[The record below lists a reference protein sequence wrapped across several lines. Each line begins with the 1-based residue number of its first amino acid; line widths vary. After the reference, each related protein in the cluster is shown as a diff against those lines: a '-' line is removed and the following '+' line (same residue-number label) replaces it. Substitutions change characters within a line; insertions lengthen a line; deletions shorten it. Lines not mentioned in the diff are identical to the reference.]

1 MTQYKYTGF
10 YTTVYTDTLDS
21 DGNVVVAEPGQTYNI
36 DTAPDTLWVSVN
48 GSQKAPKAPVANAT
62 PEPEST
68 PTQSESEPQ

>member
-36 DTAPDTLWVSVN
+36 DTAPDTL
-48 GSQKAPKAPVANAT
+48 
-62 PEPEST
+62 
-68 PTQSESEPQ
+68 

>member
-10 YTTVYTDTLDS
+10 YTTVYTGVAGPDGGTLEA
-21 DGNVVVAEPGQTYNI
+21 VPGQTYNL
-36 DTAPDTLWVSVN
+36 DTAPDSFWVSVN
-48 GSQKAPKAPVANAT
+48 GSQKAPEAPVADAA

>member
-36 DTAPDTLWVSVN
+36 DTAPDTLWTAVS
-48 GSQKAPKAPVANAT
+48 SSKKAPEAPVANAT
-62 PEPEST
+62 TESEST

>member
-10 YTTVYTDTLDS
+10 YTTVYTGVAGPDGGTLEA
-21 DGNVVVAEPGQTYNI
+21 VPGQTYNL
-36 DTAPDTLWVSVN
+36 DTAPDSFWVSVN
-48 GSQKAPKAPVANAT
+48 GSQKATEAPVADAT